1 MGGCNGE
8 GTRDQRVSRMKTP
21 QYTALRRYAHST
33 PPILP
38 APTLLRDKLIVPDA
52 AHRFVIQHNVY
63 RITHCF
69 VLSKHGLRNV
79 GLRRGRGRK
88 RCVCTVHH

>member
-1 MGGCNGE
+1 
-8 GTRDQRVSRMKTP
+8 MKTP

-33 PPILP
+33 LPILP

-79 GLRRGRGRK
+79 RLRRGRGRRGVNVPYNAGMRGGMQK
-88 RCVCTVHH
+88 GTKVKE